1 MDTNSYLI
9 LGLCALVLLNAL
21 LCRTGDSSSLYLAR
35 IERKL
40 DLLLEKFEINPV
52 AQVDP
57 DIVDLVRSGNKI
69 EAIRHYRMATGV
81 GLREAKDYDDRL

>member
-21 LCRTGDSSSLYLAR
+21 LRRTGDGSSLYLAR

-57 DIVDLVRSGNKI
+57 DIVALVRSGNKI
-69 EAIRHYRMATGV
+69 EAIRRYRMATGV
-81 GLREAKDYDDRL
+81 GLREAKDYVDRL